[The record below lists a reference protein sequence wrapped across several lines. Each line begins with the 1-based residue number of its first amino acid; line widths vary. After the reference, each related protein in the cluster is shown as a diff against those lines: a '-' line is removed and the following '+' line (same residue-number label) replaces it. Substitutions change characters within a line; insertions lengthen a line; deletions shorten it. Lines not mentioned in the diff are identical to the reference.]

1 MSVDD
6 DHYTGRLLRKRPV
19 VSYKQFFGTRHADIT
34 DEPSTTATIVKQKE
48 TVPIAETV
56 KKPKEKQSIDSLL
69 KQIYTTPGHGASFTS
84 ALKIQKVLSA
94 QYKQV
99 VHTDEI
105 QKWLDA
111 QRTYSL
117 HKRSVQ
123 KFPRN
128 PIIAGYI
135 DQQWQAD
142 LLFLP
147 DLRIYNDDIGI
158 ALVCIDVVS
167 KYAWVEPLRNKK
179 GETTTE
185 GMIRVLERAYPRKP
199 EKFQT
204 DDGTEFF
211 NRTFQKLMQEKNI
224 NHFSIKSDKK
234 ASIAERFIRTIKEK
248 IYRFLD
254 NQPGNNR
261 YIDHLQ
267 ELVSSYNST
276 YHSSIKMAPKDVDES
291 TLGQVLRNLYGYL
304 WMTPKPPR
312 KPRTTMRKKQL
323 FKVDDTV
330 RISSARDAFK
340 KAYKGKW
347 KEEVFIIAK
356 AWYGFPRHLY
366 SLKDWH
372 GETVI
377 GSFYED
383 ELQKVDFTTDTN
395 FQVEKVLKTRKR
407 AGRPKE
413 CLVRWAGYSEKFDSW
428 IPASDIIVK

>member
-1 MSVDD
+1 MNDNDD
-6 DHYTGRLLRKRPV
+6 NRRLLRKRPV
-19 VSYKQFFGTRHADIT
+19 VSYKQFFGRKNDVNTSK
-34 DEPSTTATIVKQKE
+34 DEPTPPTKHKPSPVIIKQNKG
-48 TVPIAETV
+48 
-56 KKPKEKQSIDSLL
+56 KQTLDNLL

-84 ALKIQKVLSA
+84 AIKIQKVLQA
-94 QYKQV
+94 QYKKAV
-99 VHTDEI
+99 DIDDI
-105 QKWLDA
+105 QKWLDG

-128 PIIAGYI
+128 PIIAGDI
-135 DQQWQAD
+135 DQQWQGD

-147 DLRIYNDDIGI
+147 DLRLYNDDVGI

-179 GETTTE
+179 GETTAD
-185 GMIRVLERAYPRKP
+185 GMMRILQRAHPRKP

-211 NRTFQKLMQEKNI
+211 NKTFQNLMNTQNI

-234 ASIAERFIRTIKEK
+234 AAIAERFIRTIKEK

-267 ELVSSYNST
+267 ELVASYNAT
-276 YHSSIKMAPKDVDES
+276 YHSSIKMPPKDVDES
-291 TLGQVLRNLYGYL
+291 TLGQVLRNLYGFL
-304 WMTPKPPR
+304 WEAPKQR
-312 KPRTTMRKKQL
+312 KRPATVTRKKPL
-323 FKVDDTV
+323 FKEGDKV
-330 RISSARDAFK
+330 RISKARDPFK

-347 KEEVFIIAK
+347 KEEVFIVDK
-356 AWYGFPRHLY
+356 AWRGFPRHLY
-366 SLKDWH
+366 TLKDWH
-372 GETVI
+372 GEVI
-377 GSFYED
+377 TGSFYED
-383 ELQKVDFTTDTN
+383 ELQKMDLTSDAN

-407 AGRPKE
+407 PGHPKE
-413 CLVRWAGYSEKFDSW
+413 HLVRWAGYSEKFDSW
-428 IPASDIIVK
+428 VPATDIVIP